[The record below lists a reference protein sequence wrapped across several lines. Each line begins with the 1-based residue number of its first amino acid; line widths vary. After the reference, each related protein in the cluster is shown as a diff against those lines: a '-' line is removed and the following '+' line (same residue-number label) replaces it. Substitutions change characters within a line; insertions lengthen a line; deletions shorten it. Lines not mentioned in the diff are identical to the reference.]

1 MRAATVSAQS
11 CKRATMLTSL
21 SIIFRHPPVRASA
34 LAIFLFG
41 FSGAATSPYMSLIG
55 IRELGLSDHAYS
67 VLIFAA
73 ALVNVSA
80 SITAGILVD
89 RLGHYRRPMIFTS
102 LFGVAGFAM
111 VYAFPAA
118 PVFVLAMLV
127 FIPIFGAVNSLI
139 FANIRA
145 VSAGMAAR
153 DLIAVNSA
161 VRAVLSLSWVLVPG
175 LVGAL
180 LAGAPS
186 MLPSFLFASLAC
198 GGCFVIFAFM
208 LPRGAAGEGRAPP
221 RHAFFASLGEIAS
234 GKVLP
239 RVLAIALISSMLHV
253 NGVVLPLVVT
263 GKARGT
269 TVDVGTIVGIV
280 ALLEIV
286 FILFWGW
293 VERRTSAR
301 FVITVSACVYTVY
314 LVFLGL
320 ADAPRD
326 VYVLTLVAGL
336 GAAGIISV
344 PITYLQDLIAERAGL
359 GSSLIAVNVFL
370 SGGLSSLA
378 FALGTAISDYA
389 GTAILGAFVG
399 LCGIML
405 LRLLDRSG
413 TAALQEA
420 GDEGT

>member
-1 MRAATVSAQS
+1 
-11 CKRATMLTSL
+11 MLTSL
-21 SIIFRHPPVRASA
+21 SIIFRHPPVRVSA

-67 VLIFAA
+67 VLIFVA

-89 RLGHYRRPMIFTS
+89 RLGHYRRPMIATS

-111 VYAFPAA
+111 VYAFPAV

-127 FIPIFGAVNSLI
+127 FIPVFGSVNSLI

-153 DLIAVNSA
+153 DLIAVNSV

-180 LAGAPS
+180 LVGAPS

-198 GGCFVIFAFM
+198 GGCFLIFAFM
-208 LPRGAAGEGRAPP
+208 LPRGAKGEGRAPP
-221 RHAFFASLGEIAS
+221 RHAAFLASLGEIAS

-280 ALLEIV
+280 AFLEIV

-301 FVITVSACVYTVY
+301 FAITASACVYAVY

-399 LCGIML
+399 LCGIVL

-413 TAALQEA
+413 TAALREA
-420 GDEGT
+420 DDEGT